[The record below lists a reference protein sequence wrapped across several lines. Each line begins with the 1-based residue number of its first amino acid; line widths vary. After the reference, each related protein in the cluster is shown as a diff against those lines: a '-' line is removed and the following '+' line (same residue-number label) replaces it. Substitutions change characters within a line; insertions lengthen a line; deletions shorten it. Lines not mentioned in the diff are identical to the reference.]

1 MLKKEEIKIVVV
13 EHSKIYES
21 FIKNKIDELYGSVFF
36 PYKEIKI
43 LPDVYVIYSV
53 EATEK
58 RDKIFKYNTTING
71 LDIYGT
77 FIIVGK
83 NKNGFVSLKDK
94 QIEEVKYIFE
104 RKK

>member
-1 MLKKEEIKIVVV
+1 MSKKEEIKIVVV

-21 FIKNKIDELYGSVFF
+21 FIENKIDELYGIVLF

-43 LPDVYVIYSV
+43 LQDVYVIYSD

-58 RDKIFKYNTTING
+58 RDKIFKYNTTVNG

-77 FIIVGK
+77 FIIIGK
-83 NKNGFVSLKDK
+83 NKNGFVSLTDE
-94 QIEEVKYIFE
+94 QIEEVKDIFE